1 MEAGGVRGCGVLIVV
16 ERIKLWLNFERYLA
30 GSIRQMYHAK
40 TWGILVT
47 LGGEYS

>member
-1 MEAGGVRGCGVLIVV
+1 MEAGGVRGCGVLIGL
-16 ERIKLWLNFERYLA
+16 ERIKLWLNSERYLA
-30 GSIRQMYHAK
+30 GPIHQMFHAK